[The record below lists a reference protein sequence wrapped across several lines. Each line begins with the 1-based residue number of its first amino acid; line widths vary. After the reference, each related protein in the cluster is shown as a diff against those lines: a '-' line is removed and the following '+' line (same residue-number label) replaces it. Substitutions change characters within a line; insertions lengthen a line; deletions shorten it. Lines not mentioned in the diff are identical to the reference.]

1 VAKNSFKKLD
11 LFELAVARIK
21 NSSTRVTAKVGD
33 LIEVIAPFIPTEN
46 YVGVITDIN
55 DTHIFVYHGNI
66 KRTIMWNRYVKCTI
80 ASV

>member
-1 VAKNSFKKLD
+1 MTKNSFKKLD

-21 NSSTRVTAKVGD
+21 NSNTPVSAKVGD
-33 LIEVIAPFIPTEN
+33 LIEVIAPFVSDEN
-46 YVGVITDIN
+46 YVGVVTDIN
-55 DTHIFVYHGNI
+55 DTHVFVYHGNI